1 MRLARP
7 EQRGPEG
14 TPNGPVGRKSN
25 AALEQGLIGRA
36 ALAVTLAVC
45 ASFVAS
51 STSVAAATKT
61 VSFIGHYKGD
71 ASLLINNG
79 SVTISSVAG
88 KGTGTL
94 FGASTVLGKG
104 SASSTAQC
112 DPFTGTG
119 SISGASGKLDL
130 RVTESKSSG
139 CSSGQSGAC
148 NGHFSRRRS
157 SYRRERQRQGCQ
169 RQPQVQWHPQ
179 ARKHERL
186 SKRPLHSDPQRETDG
201 QGLAQ

>member
-25 AALEQGLIGRA
+25 AALKQGLIGRA

-139 CSSGQSGAC
+139 CSSGQSGPVTVTFHGVAVVTGGSGSAKGASGNLKF
-148 NGHFSRRRS
+148 NGTLKLENTSGS
-157 SYRRERQRQGCQ
+157 QNGPYT
-169 RQPQVQWHPQ
+169 VT
-179 ARKHERL
+179 L
-186 SKRPLHSDPQRETDG
+186 SGELTVKG
-201 QGLAQ
+201 